1 MRITS
6 VGASGLAGF
15 DLAREGM
22 RQSEIR
28 LNRAAERIA
37 GGELGAAPMVDL
49 IVSERMYNANAN
61 VIRTQDRMLGTLLDV
76 VR

>member
-1 MRITS
+1 
-6 VGASGLAGF
+6 
-15 DLAREGM
+15 M